1 MFDKNMEDRQRAWSD
16 FRNNLEDEPDPFKST
31 IELYNLAP
39 LVTYNID
46 PDSPMTWPNPW
57 ELLNENQYDDLG
69 YILGI
74 GYTLGLTDRFS
85 SSVFEIHITQDKE
98 KSRQYYLLH
107 VDDKVIGFDRKG
119 PVCQNELP
127 STLFVESIHR
137 LRLDY

>member
-1 MFDKNMEDRQRAWSD
+1 MFDKNMEDRLRAWSD

-85 SSVFEIHITQDKE
+85 SSVLHKIKKNPDSIICYMLTIKLLDLIERVLYAKTNYQVHFL
-98 KSRQYYLLH
+98 SNQYT
-107 VDDKVIGFDRKG
+107 GFGLTTK
-119 PVCQNELP
+119 
-127 STLFVESIHR
+127 
-137 LRLDY
+137 